1 MNTQL
6 LDAHL
11 NLIRAELMKDVA
23 RIIKVCYPAQV
34 QIAIDSASHNNVVQL
49 HAVEHDHFYGAE
61 LGAYLGEKYFG
72 GDDVPSLTELRSA
85 LLHEVPETRKA
96 FTKYVDRFI
105 ETKPELNNVYRA
117 MLETITQ

>member
-23 RIIKVCYPAQV
+23 RIIKVCYPTQV
-34 QIAIDSASHNNVVQL
+34 RLAINNAVQL
-49 HAVEHDHFYGAE
+49 HAVENVNFVGAE

-72 GDDVPSLTELRSA
+72 GDDVPSLAELRSA

-105 ETKPELNNVYRA
+105 ETKPELNNVYKA
-117 MLETITQ
+117 MRETITK

>member
-6 LDAHL
+6 LDTHL

-34 QIAIDSASHNNVVQL
+34 QLAINNTVQL
-49 HAVEHDHFYGAE
+49 HVVETDNFVGAE

-72 GDDVPSLTELRSA
+72 GDDVPSLAELRSA
-85 LLHEVPETRKA
+85 LLHKDDEVRKA

>member
-23 RIIKVCYPAQV
+23 RIIKVCYPTQV
-34 QIAIDSASHNNVVQL
+34 QLAIDSASHNNVVQL
-49 HAVEHDHFYGAE
+49 HVVKSDSFEGAE

-72 GDDVPSLTELRSA
+72 GDDVPNLVELRNA
-85 LLHEVPETRKA
+85 LLHENHETRKA

-105 ETKPELNNVYRA
+105 ETKSELNNVYRA
-117 MLETITQ
+117 MLETINQ